1 MDVPSKQN
9 QKGVV
14 SMVHMGH
21 GLSVVLYTDWPY
33 PLEQHCGK
41 DTCATEWWHCGD
53 EGNGMESLIEE
64 HDAAKNSTMG
74 VRTILDEFL
83 MRQWIWFDPQNLPI
97 SNAFWGGERVESV
110 SQSAACCRQQR
121 GKPHHCA
128 GGWLRSRRGPGE
140 GRNKAA
146 SASVFVFYS
155 RMNRGRIESSTGNCF
170 VAMPMDGMDF

>member
-1 MDVPSKQN
+1 
-9 QKGVV
+9 
-14 SMVHMGH
+14 MVHMGH
-21 GLSVVLYTDWPY
+21 GLSVVLYTDCPY

-97 SNAFWGGERVESV
+97 SNGFWGGERVESV
-110 SQSAACCRQQR
+110 SQSVSRLLPTTTRKTTPLC
-121 GKPHHCA
+121 
-128 GGWLRSRRGPGE
+128 GWWVAFEARSRRRKE
-140 GRNKAA
+140 QGRQSQLVKK
-146 SASVFVFYS
+146 
-155 RMNRGRIESSTGNCF
+155 GQWWHG
-170 VAMPMDGMDF
+170 